1 MTKTTTSTKRKRI
14 GVMCSGK
21 GTNFEN
27 IVITCNKHEVVLM
40 IHDKKECGAA
50 RRAEKWGIPH
60 VRIKHT
66 HEQEMIEMFRAW
78 NVDLIVLAGYMRIL
92 KRPSDFHCPII
103 NVHPSLLPKYK
114 GLHAVEQALDSND
127 TVTGCSVHYV
137 NEELDGG
144 EIIKQAEVPIMPD
157 DTVDTLTRRIQLME
171 YAILPK
177 VIDDYETPI
186 SKGEGK
192 TLSAVGAGP
201 TDRAEEYT
209 SRGHRVEEYGGGW
222 RRLDYGS

>member
-1 MTKTTTSTKRKRI
+1 MTTSKRKRI

-27 IVITCNKHEVVLM
+27 IVLTCNKHEVVLM
-40 IHDKKECGAA
+40 IHDKKECGAQK
-50 RRAEKWGIPH
+50 RAAKYGIPH
-60 VRIKHT
+60 VRVKHT
-66 HEQEMIEMFRAW
+66 NEDEMIHLFRAW

-92 KRPSDFHCPII
+92 KNPSAFHCPII

-114 GLHAVEQALDSND
+114 GLHAVEQALDSGD
-127 TVTGCSVHYV
+127 TVTGCTVHYV

-144 EIIKQAEVPIMPD
+144 EIIEQREVPILPD

-192 TLSAVGAGP
+192 TLSAVGARHAYRG
-201 TDRAEEYT
+201 EEYS
-209 SRGHRVEEYGGGW
+209 SRGHREQIDGGGW